1 LKTYIHGY
9 YCPSDIELNILEK
22 ESNRKILEALKDA
35 YPSGKNAHEL
45 AEITGLPIKTIY
57 AQLNELSRGG
67 FITELPKIS
76 NTRRGRPQTHHSS
89 PATIVEEYV
98 DNLQQRQRS
107 RFVIEDTKGIYSI
120 YDEDAAGKMNQ
131 KKRSISLPPGNVV
144 YSNEFIEVWHKIVG
158 KEEEDELCTA
168 LLNFLE
174 KILRRISESN
184 DDDKI
189 RRIAPSSS
197 TTTSSSLSSAQSKQI
212 DENYCCSLCGLNHEA
227 RDFIRAM
234 LLYLFD
240 QLEENSKFIKLLK
253 NNQFLTQEDYQRLAE
268 KIEARNQVLAEEVKK
283 GCNHIIDVTGNNDR
297 HISPITAGCEECE
310 IEKTQWVGL
319 RLCLTCGHVGCCDSS
334 IGLHATK
341 HFVNTGHPVMVALPD
356 KPWKWC
362 YIHKVYG

>member
-1 LKTYIHGY
+1 
-9 YCPSDIELNILEK
+9 
-22 ESNRKILEALKDA
+22 
-35 YPSGKNAHEL
+35 
-45 AEITGLPIKTIY
+45 
-57 AQLNELSRGG
+57 
-67 FITELPKIS
+67 
-76 NTRRGRPQTHHSS
+76 
-89 PATIVEEYV
+89 
-98 DNLQQRQRS
+98 
-107 RFVIEDTKGIYSI
+107 
-120 YDEDAAGKMNQ
+120 MNQ

-184 DDDKI
+184 DDEKI

-197 TTTSSSLSSAQSKQI
+197 SSLSSAESKQI

-227 RDFIRAM
+227 RDFIRAI

-268 KIEARNQVLAEEVKK
+268 KIEARNQVLVEEVKK

-297 HISPITAGCEECE
+297 HISPRTAGCEECE
-310 IEKTQWVGL
+310 MEKTQWVSL

-341 HFVNTGHPVMVALPD
+341 HFVNTGHPVMVALPN

>member
-1 LKTYIHGY
+1 MKTYIHGY
-9 YCPSDIELNILEK
+9 YSPSDVELNILGK
-22 ESNRKILEALKDA
+22 ESNRKILEALRDA
-35 YPSGKNAHEL
+35 YPCGRNAHEL
-45 AEITGLPIKTIY
+45 AEITGLPIKTTY

-67 FITELPKIS
+67 FITELPKTS
-76 NTRRGRPQTHHSS
+76 KARRGRPQTHYST
-89 PATIVEEYV
+89 AEEEAEQ
-98 DNLQQRQRS
+98 NSIQRQRS

-120 YDEDAAGKMNQ
+120 YDDDEAGKMNQ
-131 KKRSISLPPGNVV
+131 KKRSIPLPPGNVV
-144 YSNEFIEVWHKIVG
+144 YSNEFIEVWHKIVE

-168 LLNFLE
+168 LLNFLD
-174 KILRRISESN
+174 KTLRRINESSK

-197 TTTSSSLSSAQSKQI
+197 SHSSAKSKQI
-212 DENYCCSLCGLNHEA
+212 DENYCCCSLCGLNHEA

-253 NNQFLTQEDYQRLAE
+253 NNQFLTQEAYQRLAE
-268 KIEARNQVLAEEVKK
+268 KIEARNHVLVEEEEIKKK
-283 GCNHIIDVTGNNDR
+283 GCNHIIDVIGNNDR
-297 HISPITAGCEECE
+297 HISPRTAGCEECE

-341 HFVNTGHPVMVALPD
+341 HFVNTGHPVMVALPN

>member
-1 LKTYIHGY
+1 MKTYIHGY

-35 YPSGKNAHEL
+35 YPAGRNAHEL

-76 NTRRGRPQTHHSS
+76 NTRRGRPQTHYSS

-120 YDEDAAGKMNQ
+120 YNDDEAGKTNQ

-144 YSNEFIEVWHKIVG
+144 YSNEFVEVWHKIVG

-168 LLNFLE
+168 LLNFLD
-174 KILRRISESN
+174 KTLRRISELSK

-189 RRIAPSSS
+189 RRIVPSPPPASS
-197 TTTSSSLSSAQSKQI
+197 HQQ
-212 DENYCCSLCGLNHEA
+212 N
-227 RDFIRAM
+227 
-234 LLYLFD
+234 
-240 QLEENSKFIKLLK
+240 
-253 NNQFLTQEDYQRLAE
+253 
-268 KIEARNQVLAEEVKK
+268 
-283 GCNHIIDVTGNNDR
+283 
-297 HISPITAGCEECE
+297 
-310 IEKTQWVGL
+310 
-319 RLCLTCGHVGCCDSS
+319 
-334 IGLHATK
+334 
-341 HFVNTGHPVMVALPD
+341 
-356 KPWKWC
+356 
-362 YIHKVYG
+362 